1 MAKQTLS
8 IEQMQHLKKLGINI
22 NDDTPAFVLEDILE
36 LLPVCISVTTI
47 YMETLK
53 FELHIKRMVFD
64 SRKVKYVV
72 VYEEQYSPTWYG
84 SQSEDNLI
92 DAAYGMLLWCIKY
105 GYLEN
110 QLITKY
116 ETRLCKSFFS

>member
-1 MAKQTLS
+1 
-8 IEQMQHLKKLGINI
+8 
-22 NDDTPAFVLEDILE
+22 
-36 LLPVCISVTTI
+36 
-47 YMETLK
+47 METLT

-64 SRKVKYVV
+64 SKKIKYVV
-72 VYEEQYSPTWYG
+72 VYEEQYSPTWYV

-92 DAAYGMLLWCIKY
+92 DAAYGILLWCIKY
-105 GYLEN
+105 GYLES